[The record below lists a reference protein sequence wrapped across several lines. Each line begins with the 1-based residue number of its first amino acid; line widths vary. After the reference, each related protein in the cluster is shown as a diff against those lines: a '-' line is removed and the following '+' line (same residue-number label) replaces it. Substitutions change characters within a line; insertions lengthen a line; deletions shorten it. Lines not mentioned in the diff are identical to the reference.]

1 MTKSFIF
8 IETIDIFYSMDIY
21 QLRYFLAVV
30 ETQNFSRAAER
41 VFVSQPT
48 LSTGIKKLEDELGA
62 PLFNREKRS
71 ITLTAAGNR
80 LLPRARTI
88 IYECNAAKMDAADH
102 SATQRLQVGVHPLL
116 PVRQLARLL
125 SDFRGSHTEV
135 QIALKEGSSEQITRW
150 LDEGRIDIAI
160 GPAPGTDDK
169 YVFEK
174 LLTTKC
180 MLAMSHDHP
189 MASRG
194 IVALSSLNRQDFI
207 HRSHCITEAEVT
219 RIFSRAGVN
228 PHIVFRTEEDDKAIS
243 MVREGIGLCVVP
255 DILFSNDIL
264 LTPIDGVNVS
274 RTIGLSWPKN
284 KKTDLVQEFRQFAS
298 SHGWKSRT
306 AAPQGLNWAR

>member
-1 MTKSFIF
+1 
-8 IETIDIFYSMDIY
+8 MDIY

-62 PLFNREKRS
+62 PVFNREKRS

-116 PVRQLARLL
+116 PVRALARLL
-125 SDFRGSHTEV
+125 SDFRGSHSEV
-135 QIALKEGSSEQITRW
+135 QIALKEGSTEQIERW

-160 GPAPGTDDK
+160 GPATGSGDK
-169 YVFEK
+169 YIFEK

-180 MLAMSHDHP
+180 LLAMSHDHP
-189 MASRG
+189 LASRAV
-194 IVALSSLNRQDFI
+194 IPLNVLNRQDFI

-228 PHIVFRTEEDDKAIS
+228 PHIVFRTQEDDKAIS
-243 MVREGIGLCVVP
+243 MVREGIGLCVIP
-255 DILFSNDIL
+255 DILYSNDFL

-274 RTIGLSWPKN
+274 RTIGLSWSEDKM
-284 KKTDLVQEFRQFAS
+284 TELVQEFRQFAS
-298 SHGWKSRT
+298 SHGWKGRT
-306 AAPQGLNWAR
+306 GTPQGLSWAR